1 MKSAA
6 IQRYWDWLPDVC
18 PCGALS
24 ECVHHIIHV
33 NWQRIT
39 KDDWLVCKLCNAC
52 HRLLH
57 SLGGDRQFE
66 EQTGHSTVHLA
77 ILNRHNYEVREMR
90 RAA

>member
-1 MKSAA
+1 MATAA
-6 IQRYWDWLPDVC
+6 VQRYWDWLPDWC
-18 PCGALS
+18 PCGAVS

-39 KDDWLVCKLCNAC
+39 KDDWLVLKLCNTC

-66 EQTGHSTVHLA
+66 EKTGTSTVQLA
-77 ILNRHNYEVREMR
+77 VLNRHNFEVRAR
-90 RAA
+90 

>member
-1 MKSAA
+1 MATAA
-6 IQRYWDWLPDVC
+6 VQRYWDWLPDLC
-18 PCGALS
+18 PCGAVS
-24 ECVHHIIHV
+24 ECIHHIIHV

-39 KDDWLVCKLCNAC
+39 KDHFLVCKLCNAC

-77 ILNRHNYEVREMR
+77 VLNRHNFEVR
-90 RAA
+90 A